1 MEKLLIDRSKVIKI
15 DFNPQQKVN
24 QDIRL
29 LLDMKFK
36 IKSYLDDIYNYN
48 CLLKD
53 GYTFS
58 KPCDS
63 KPGVVYG
70 LCKVYKGTTD
80 NDNVPPFR
88 PILYAIGTS
97 NYNLAKFFVSILK
110 FFA

>member
-29 LLDMKFK
+29 LLDMEFK

-53 GYTFS
+53 GYKFS

-110 FFA
+110 FFV